1 MPSGHGPGAAGR
13 NEDKATAATSHGWSN
28 SMIFPAELAAS
39 TQWGRAVCME
49 RHGMP
54 VRPIMATAACAVL
67 VTPVR
72 APAGGRSEVL

>member
-1 MPSGHGPGAAGR
+1 
-13 NEDKATAATSHGWSN
+13 
-28 SMIFPAELAAS
+28 MIFPAELAAS

-67 VTPVR
+67 VTQVVEHQLVDGWG
-72 APAGGRSEVL
+72 PAEGDWDRFSKF

>member
-1 MPSGHGPGAAGR
+1 
-13 NEDKATAATSHGWSN
+13 
-28 SMIFPAELAAS
+28 MIFPAELAAS

-67 VTPVR
+67 VTLGR
-72 APAGGRSEVL
+72 ALAGGRLEVL